1 MPRKKLRYKMYQPHD
16 FKPISTE
23 NNKYLIYYEETSWS
37 LDEGPGEWR
46 RIDDPLE
53 VQSAN
58 IDEYIK
64 KLNIKNVNYIV
75 EDYKTTYAKIL
86 TAHSANPAASELLKT
101 RRNWCYLK
109 WKEFDT
115 MFDLAGWE
123 LDVESPEILN
133 FRPSPDYTTI
143 YLGNEEVHITET
155 QGKVI
160 KILHINY
167 LNGIYCLTTGEIFT
181 QLMELGHKTNA
192 TKISE
197 IFDNKK
203 RECDILINNIGRGK
217 YSLNM
222 PPI

>member
-1 MPRKKLRYKMYQPHD
+1 
-16 FKPISTE
+16 
-23 NNKYLIYYEETSWS
+23 
-37 LDEGPGEWR
+37 
-46 RIDDPLE
+46 
-53 VQSAN
+53 
-58 IDEYIK
+58 
-64 KLNIKNVNYIV
+64 
-75 EDYKTTYAKIL
+75 
-86 TAHSANPAASELLKT
+86 
-101 RRNWCYLK
+101 
-109 WKEFDT
+109 

-181 QLMELGHKTNA
+181 QLMELGHRTDA
-192 TKISE
+192 IKISV
-197 IFDNKK
+197 IFDNKEK
-203 RECDILINNIGRGK
+203 ERDILINTIGRGK

>member
-1 MPRKKLRYKMYQPHD
+1 MPRKKLRYQMYQPHNV
-16 FKPISTE
+16 KPISTE

-46 RIDDPLE
+46 RIDEPLE
-53 VQSAN
+53 VQSDD
-58 IDEYIK
+58 IDEYINQ
-64 KLNIKNVNYIV
+64 LNIKTVENIV

-86 TAHSANPAASELLKT
+86 IAHSANPAASELLKT

-115 MFDLAGWE
+115 MFDIAGWQM
-123 LDVESPEILN
+123 DVELPVIFN

-143 YLGNEEVHITET
+143 YFGNEVVHITET

-167 LNGIYCLTTGEIFT
+167 LNGIYFLTTDEIFT
-181 QLMELGHKTNA
+181 QLIELGHKTDA
-192 TKISE
+192 RKMSV
-197 IFDNKK
+197 IFDNKDK
-203 RECDILINNIGRGK
+203 ESNILINIIGRGK